1 MTTHIEKLKMG
12 RTCGMKGEIGNA
24 YKNWVVKPEQ
34 MKSHGAL
41 EWDII
46 NMDAKE
52 GCKSVV
58 GSSDKPEGS
67 TKGGK
72 FLDQLN
78 D

>member
-1 MTTHIEKLKMG
+1 
-12 RTCGMKGEIGNA
+12 
-24 YKNWVVKPEQ
+24 